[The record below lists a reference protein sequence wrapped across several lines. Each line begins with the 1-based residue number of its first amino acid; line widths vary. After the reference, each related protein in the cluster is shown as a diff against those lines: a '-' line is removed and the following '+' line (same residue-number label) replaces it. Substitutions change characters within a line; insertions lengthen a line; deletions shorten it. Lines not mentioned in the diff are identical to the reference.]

1 MLRVFY
7 DRLVMDSD
15 IKWIFGYLKECLKKN
30 FDITMDE
37 LCNHLRSNEN
47 GELEADDLRSLLFC
61 DFVDPKSE
69 SKAYVEVR
77 NMDSLRIF
85 EYNNNLPDEFSL
97 FKFYRGITLGY
108 LTPGIGLVVCHVSIY
123 NQLRRLDTPHTE
135 RPTVQQ
141 DNRPS

>member
-7 DRLVMDSD
+7 DRLVMESD

-77 NMDSLRIF
+77 NMDS
-85 EYNNNLPDEFSL
+85 NHNHSL
-97 FKFYRGITLGY
+97 VIKPRSASYI
-108 LTPGIGLVVCHVSIY
+108 P
-123 NQLRRLDTPHTE
+123 
-135 RPTVQQ
+135 
-141 DNRPS
+141 